1 LTAHPRFSAADLT
14 VAGASPKCHLCGGAS
29 HDVVRE
35 AGPFS
40 ILRCRACGLC
50 FLSPQPQ
57 PEETLELYSEHY
69 FQSADG
75 LARGYS
81 AYVEQAGDLR
91 ATFRQRLRYLPK
103 PGPANRLLDV
113 GAAAGYFVE
122 QARLA
127 GWDAEGLEP
136 SRWASAYAREQLRV
150 PVGEGTLESAELAPA
165 SYDVV
170 TFWEVIEHVPSPRD
184 FLADVARV
192 LKPGGTLFLS
202 TPDSGSVVARLL
214 GRRWLGWNKI
224 PEHLFFFD
232 RRSLIRL
239 LDQAG
244 FDVFLSRYVPL
255 TVSWPYALER
265 LGASLGLGAAAF
277 AGPARVLRNRSV
289 TVNCYYDLMLA
300 ARLRR

>member
-1 LTAHPRFSAADLT
+1 
-14 VAGASPKCHLCGGAS
+14 
-29 HDVVRE
+29 
-35 AGPFS
+35 
-40 ILRCRACGLC
+40 
-50 FLSPQPQ
+50 
-57 PEETLELYSEHY
+57 
-69 FQSADG
+69 
-75 LARGYS
+75 
-81 AYVEQAGDLR
+81 VEQASDLR
-91 ATFRQRLRYLPK
+91 TTFRQRLRYLPE
-103 PGPANRLLDV
+103 PGQAKRLLDV

-122 QARLA
+122 QARAA

-150 PVGEGTLESAELAPA
+150 PVAEGTLESAAIAPA
-165 SYDVV
+165 SFDVV

-192 LKPGGTLFLS
+192 LKPGGSLFLS
-202 TPDSGSVVARLL
+202 TPDSGSLVARVL
-214 GRRWLGWNKI
+214 GRRWLGWNKV

-232 RRSLIRL
+232 RGSLIRL

-244 FDVFLSRYVPL
+244 FDVFASRYVPL

-265 LGASLGLGAAAF
+265 LGPSLGLGANAF
-277 AGPARVLRNRSV
+277 AGLARALRNRSV